1 MGGYN
6 KIVVKSINM
15 EPYGLTGTWTGPVT
29 IGPSSAIK
37 NKQYNFSKA
46 KQGRF
51 GVPRWKKAEGG
62 YIKKMRRPQKK

>member
-15 EPYGLTGTWTGPVT
+15 KPYGLTGTWTGPVT

-37 NKQYNFSKA
+37 NTQYNSSSIFLLQYSSFCILLPLA
-46 KQGRF
+46 
-51 GVPRWKKAEGG
+51 
-62 YIKKMRRPQKK
+62 